1 MSQVT
6 MNVDFTACLTIH
18 RNDYADDDG
27 DYDDDIKT
35 DDDEKVNEMTIV
47 LMMFEG
53 DDDCD

>member
-1 MSQVT
+1 

-47 LMMFEG
+47 L
-53 DDDCD
+53 